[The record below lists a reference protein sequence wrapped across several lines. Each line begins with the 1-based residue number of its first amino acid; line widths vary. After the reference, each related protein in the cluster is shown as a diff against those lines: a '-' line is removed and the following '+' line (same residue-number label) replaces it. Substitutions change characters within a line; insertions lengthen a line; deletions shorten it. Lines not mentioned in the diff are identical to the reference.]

1 MVGREI
7 KQDNVM
13 TIMRKMMALLN
24 IIGLRKSQAI
34 FLGHMTRREKLEL
47 LVAITMIEGKCRR
60 ERNDKLCWMR

>member
-24 IIGLRKSQAI
+24 IIGLRKFQAI

-47 LVAITMIEGKCRR
+47 LVAIAMIEGKCRR
-60 ERNDKLCWMR
+60 ERIR